1 MQTHSDESLE
11 GGSDYNE
18 NDGMYYLD
26 YSSRYVA
33 RQVSDNSYVAPELV
47 FKDEFDEKVSSM
59 FSERPLSQSQSRS
72 MDWSRSIEFASLD
85 EMKLEP
91 LPMDSVGILDSP
103 CNRKKSDLDDFGQLL
118 GRLI

>member
-26 YSSRYVA
+26 YSGRYIT
-33 RQVSDNSYVAPELV
+33 RQVSENSYFAPEL

-59 FSERPLSQSQSRS
+59 FSERRHSESRCTEWS
-72 MDWSRSIEFASLD
+72 RSRSIEFASLD

-103 CNRKKSDLDDFGQLL
+103 CNRKKSDLDDFAQLL